1 VEAKSQMLGKI
12 ILSTLVAGLLAG
24 LVMAWLQY
32 FRLEPLIQAA
42 ETFEAG
48 GDPTLRNLFTRL
60 VPPLLSGAG
69 FSILMLGVSFL
80 TKIPI
85 TKQNGLIWGI
95 CGFIAVSLAPSIGLP
110 PQLPG
115 MPTIDLYTR
124 QIWWGSTVLLT
135 CAATYLWVKAKNYGW
150 QIAAIVVALAPQFF
164 APINSAKTESNLPA
178 NLASNF
184 VSSSLGANL
193 IMWLAIGYF
202 VSLALDKYQ
211 KEIGSL

>member
-1 VEAKSQMLGKI
+1 MLGKI
-12 ILSTLVAGLLAG
+12 ILSTIIAGLLAG
-24 LVMAWLQY
+24 LVLAILLY
-32 FRLEPLIQAA
+32 VRLEPLIQAA
-42 ETFEAG
+42 ETFEVG
-48 GDPTLRNLFTRL
+48 GEPTVRNLLTRFA
-60 VPPLLSGAG
+60 PPLLAGAG
-69 FSILMLGVSFL
+69 FAILMLGISML
-80 TKIPI
+80 TNIPI

-95 CGFIAVSLAPSIGLP
+95 CGFITVSLAPSVGLP

-135 CAATYLWVKAKNYGW
+135 CAAIYLWVKAKSYGW

-164 APINSAKTESNLPA
+164 APTNNAKTEGNLPA
-178 NLASNF
+178 NLAANF

-211 KEIGSL
+211 KDLTSL